1 MYTLILLSGGTGSR
15 MQNSVPKQYML
26 LAGKPVIMHILE
38 KVDRIA
44 AIGEIVI
51 VCAPEYQNQIAQTAS
66 QYGITKK
73 MVFAPAGKTRQA
85 SVLSGLSQVRTE
97 DVIIHE
103 AARPF
108 VKTEDFEELLRCPCR
123 NATFGLDI
131 PFTVLKGHTDV
142 EGILTR
148 SELFNVQLPQKFETR
163 LLLDAH
169 QKAVAEDASF
179 TEDAS
184 QVFHYF
190 PKTQIRICAGKDY
203 NVKLTTRIDMLV
215 GEIIYDEVFRRRV

>member
-1 MYTLILLSGGTGSR
+1 MLAAMYTLVLLSGGSGTR
-15 MQNSVPKQYML
+15 MQNSVPKQYLL
-26 LAGKPVIMHILE
+26 LAGKPVIMHTLE
-38 KVDRIA
+38 KVDRID
-44 AIGEIVI
+44 AIGQIVI
-51 VCAPEYQNQIAQTAS
+51 VCTAQF
-66 QYGITKK
+66 GIRKK
-73 MVFAPAGKTRQA
+73 IVFAPAGPTRQA
-85 SVLSGLSQVRTE
+85 SVMSGLSRVGTD

-108 VKTEDFEELLRCPCR
+108 VKTEDFEELIACPER

-131 PFTVLKGHTDV
+131 PFTVLKGHEAV

-148 SELFNVQLPQKFETR
+148 SELFNVQLPQKFETG
-163 LLLDAH
+163 LLREAH
-169 QKAVAEDASF
+169 RKALEEGTSF

-190 PKTQIRICAGKDY
+190 PQTRIRICQGKDY

-215 GEIIYDEVFRRRV
+215 GEIIYEEVFSGRK

>member
-1 MYTLILLSGGTGSR
+1 MDPEHACRIRLHT
-15 MQNSVPKQYML
+15 
-26 LAGKPVIMHILE
+26 LE
-38 KVDRIA
+38 KVDRID
-44 AIGEIVI
+44 AIGQIVI
-51 VCAPEYQNQIAQTAS
+51 VCTPRYEETISQMAAQF
-66 QYGITKK
+66 GIRKK
-73 MVFAPAGKTRQA
+73 IVFALAGPTRQA
-85 SVLSGLSQVRTE
+85 SVMSGLSRVGTD

-108 VKTEDFEELLRCPCR
+108 VKTEDFEELIACPER

-131 PFTVLKGHTDV
+131 PFTVLKGHEAV

-148 SELFNVQLPQKFETR
+148 SELFNVQLPQKFETG
-163 LLLDAH
+163 LLREAH
-169 QKAVAEDASF
+169 RKALEEGTSF

-190 PKTQIRICAGKDY
+190 PQTRIRICQGKDY

-215 GEIIYDEVFRRRV
+215 GEIIYDEVFSGRK